1 MNEEAVLGL
10 MLFAILAFTAFSRW
24 LESSV
29 VTLPLVFTAA
39 GYLAYLAGADLVQ
52 EEAQLEVLKLL
63 AEITLVLILFSDA
76 SQVRL
81 GQLRMNAGTPLRMLL
96 IGMPLSIALGTLV
109 VFWISPDQPWT
120 LALLT
125 AAILTPTDAALGEA
139 VVSNEAVPA
148 QLRQSI
154 AVESGL
160 NDGLALPV
168 VIVAAL
174 AAAEAGGMV
183 SGETPGSLTQ
193 FGLAQIILGPVAGGI
208 VGAAA
213 AKLRDFA
220 VGCDLVI
227 ESYQGIF
234 FLAAAL
240 LCFVAA
246 ELIGGNGLIA
256 AFVGGLTFGHLR
268 KGRNAF
274 VAEFME
280 SEGRLLTMATFM
292 IFGAVLV
299 PVGLAHAG
307 WQTILLAILFL
318 TLVRIV
324 PIVLALTGTGLGW
337 PEKFFLGWFGPR
349 GLASILFAL
358 LVAET
363 YQIPGIEGLTACV
376 VLTVMCSILAHGVS
390 ASPIVRAFSASGL
403 RVPDE

>member
-1 MNEEAVLGL
+1 M
-10 MLFAILAFTAFSRW
+10 MLLAILSFTAFSRR
-24 LESSV
+24 LERSV
-29 VTLPLVFTAA
+29 VTMPLVFTAA
-39 GYLAYLAGADLVQ
+39 GYLAYLAGAELVQ

-81 GQLRMNAGTPLRMLL
+81 GQLRLNAGTPLRMLL
-96 IGMPLSIALGTLV
+96 IGMPLSIMLGTLV
-109 VFWISPDQPWT
+109 VFWMSPDQPWT

-125 AAILTPTDAALGEA
+125 AAILTPTDAALGQA
-139 VVSNEAVPA
+139 VVSDEAVPA
-148 QLRQSI
+148 HLRQGI

-183 SGETPGSLTQ
+183 SGETTGSLTQ
-193 FGLAQIILGPVAGGI
+193 FGFAQIILGPIAGII

-220 VGCDLVI
+220 VGRDLAT
-227 ESYQGIF
+227 EAYQGIF

-240 LCFVAA
+240 MCFVAA
-246 ELIGGNGLIA
+246 EMIGGNGLIA

-268 KGRNAF
+268 KGKNAF

-280 SEGRLLTMATFM
+280 SEGQLLTMATFV
-292 IFGAVLV
+292 IFGVVLV
-299 PVGLAHAG
+299 PAGLAHAG
-307 WQTILLAILFL
+307 WQTFLLAVLFL

-324 PIVLALTGTGLGW
+324 PIVLALTGTGLRW
-337 PEKFFLGWFGPR
+337 REKLFLGWFGPR

-363 YQIPGIEGLTACV
+363 YQIPGMDGLIACV
-376 VLTVMCSILAHGVS
+376 VLTVMLSILAHGAS
-390 ASPIVRAFSASGL
+390 AFPIVRAFAASGS
-403 RVPDE
+403 RGPDR